1 MIMPS
6 APPQRLTEGDVF
18 LIGSTAHVV
27 ASRLDVEPVDG
38 AALYAGPDRD
48 AVRLGGDDTVM
59 IGGSIHF
66 ASTEASFVLDALPRF
81 LHIEKTSGS
90 AAAVARTL
98 DLLDAEAGREHIGRS
113 LVTARLA
120 EILFVEAI
128 RAHVADHGE
137 ACVGWIGALADR
149 PIGESLRLM
158 HGAVAHPWTV
168 PTLAARVG
176 MSRSAFSTRFT
187 RRVGKPP
194 LDYLTSWRMLLARQ
208 LLRER
213 DTDIASVAREVG
225 YLSQSAF
232 GHAFKRTFGHS
243 PRQNA
248 GERSSTT
255 TTSA

>member
-1 MIMPS
+1 MVVTKGAERVSEVS
-6 APPQRLTEGDVF
+6 AR
-18 LIGSTAHVV
+18 
-27 ASRLDVEPVDG
+27 
-38 AALYAGPDRD
+38 
-48 AVRLGGDDTVM
+48 
-59 IGGSIHF
+59 
-66 ASTEASFVLDALPRF
+66 FVLDALPRF
-81 LHIEKTSGS
+81 LLIEKTSGS

-98 DLLDAEAGREHIGRS
+98 DLLDVESGREHIGGS

-120 EILFVEAI
+120 EILFVQAI
-128 RAHVADHGE
+128 RAHVAEHGE

-168 PTLAARVG
+168 AALAARVG
-176 MSRSAFSTRFT
+176 MSRSAFSARFA

-208 LLRER
+208 LLREHA
-213 DTDIASVAREVG
+213 TDIASVARDVG

-232 GHAFKRTFGHS
+232 SHAFKRTFGHS

-248 GERSSTT
+248 GERSST
-255 TTSA
+255 AA